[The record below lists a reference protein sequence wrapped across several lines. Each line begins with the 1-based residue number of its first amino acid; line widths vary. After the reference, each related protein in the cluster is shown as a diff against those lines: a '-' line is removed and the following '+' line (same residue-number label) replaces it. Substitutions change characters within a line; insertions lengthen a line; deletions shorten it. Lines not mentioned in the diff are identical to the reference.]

1 MKFQARLFVLMFFG
15 LLTSAPLF
23 SQSDP
28 FQNVGDDPFG
38 GDEES
43 TKRFIRMEGIKINV
57 PGAELV
63 QIISDGGSIRNI
75 EIGPQQ
81 RKKIEGLQKKYLGEL
96 KELLGDEHVSEK
108 LEWAR
113 LRNLE
118 WSLFPK
124 GTRGKLDLL
133 KTRCKKEFLAV
144 LLPIQLEKLDNM
156 GLIAG
161 IPRIVTES
169 AMSEMLDLSD
179 EQKRKIKIESNKLAK
194 EIEDFAHKT
203 RKRAAEISLMHL
215 TEKQRK
221 QLYAIY
227 GKPQINRALSMNQLR
242 WIFRQHLF
250 TADPPKG
257 SKDLAKGKNVE
268 WTPLNLDQ
276 IVKKTN
282 R

>member
-108 LEWAR
+108 DCLHYTHPGPIDFWNHLLATNLRDMSNAASLE
-113 LRNLE
+113 
-118 WSLFPK
+118 
-124 GTRGKLDLL
+124 
-133 KTRCKKEFLAV
+133 
-144 LLPIQLEKLDNM
+144 
-156 GLIAG
+156 
-161 IPRIVTES
+161 
-169 AMSEMLDLSD
+169 
-179 EQKRKIKIESNKLAK
+179 
-194 EIEDFAHKT
+194 
-203 RKRAAEISLMHL
+203 
-215 TEKQRK
+215 
-221 QLYAIY
+221 
-227 GKPQINRALSMNQLR
+227 
-242 WIFRQHLF
+242 
-250 TADPPKG
+250 
-257 SKDLAKGKNVE
+257 
-268 WTPLNLDQ
+268 
-276 IVKKTN
+276 
-282 R
+282 